1 MGRHYSGIDPG
12 ARVPDCCYA
21 CGMRIDLFQM
31 ERTQCLYENEVEF
44 NLSESGV
51 QPVAIG
57 ELVPEGDRDAFHV
70 LTLKYPHSDGS
81 PGLRED
87 IAQFYGGARRE
98 NVLVTNGGSEAN
110 FTVLW
115 GLLGSGDRLAFMI
128 PNYLQGWGLGRAF
141 GGRTDTFRLVER
153 RAGGAGPARWAL
165 DTESLERAVGRRTR
179 AIMVTNPN
187 NPAGSVLTEGEMDAV
202 VRAARRANAWIV
214 SDEVYRGAEVRGG
227 TSPTFWGRY
236 DKVIVTAGLSKAFG
250 MPGLRIGWIVAP
262 EKMARHLCRY
272 HDYTTLTPTI
282 VSDRLAAIAMR
293 SERRE
298 ELLERTRA
306 IIRRNLPRLETWIR
320 SHDDILDY
328 VPPQAGAIALVKYDL
343 PIASTALF
351 DRLRTRH
358 SVLITPGSHF
368 GIGRYIRIGFG
379 YDIELTLRALARVDE
394 AFAEIRRP
402 KRRAPR
408 AAARAG
414 ARGSRSLSGS

>member
-1 MGRHYSGIDPG
+1 
-12 ARVPDCCYA
+12 
-21 CGMRIDLFQM
+21 MRIDQFRM

-51 QPVAIG
+51 LPVGIG
-57 ELVPEGDRDAFHV
+57 DLVPDEERDAFLA

-81 PGLRED
+81 PVLREE
-87 IAQFYGGARRE
+87 IADFYGGARRE

-115 GLLGSGDRLAFMI
+115 ALLDPGDRLAFMI

-153 RAGGAGPARWAL
+153 RENGAVRWAL
-165 DTESLERAVGRRTR
+165 DVRSLERAVGRRTKVV
-179 AIMVTNPN
+179 MVTNPN
-187 NPAGSVLTEGEMDAV
+187 NPTGSVLTEAEMDAV
-202 VRAARRANAWIV
+202 VAVARRAGAWIV

-262 EKMARHLCRY
+262 EKLIARLCRY
-272 HDYTTLTPTI
+272 HDYTTLTPTL

-293 SERRE
+293 PDRRE
-298 ELLERTRA
+298 ALLARTRG
-306 IIRRNLPRLETWIR
+306 IIRANLKPVEAWIR
-320 SHDDILDY
+320 SHDDILDCI
-328 VPPQAGAIALVKYDL
+328 PPQAGAIALVKYDL

-368 GIGRYIRIGFG
+368 GIGRYIRIGYG
-379 YDIELTLRALARVDE
+379 YDIDRTLLALARVDE
-394 AFAEIRRP
+394 AIEEIRRAP
-402 KRRAPR
+402 SAGRQTRPRR
-408 AAARAG
+408 
-414 ARGSRSLSGS
+414 

>member
-1 MGRHYSGIDPG
+1 
-12 ARVPDCCYA
+12 
-21 CGMRIDLFQM
+21 MRIDLFRM

-57 ELVPEGDRDAFHV
+57 DLVPDGERGAF
-70 LTLKYPHSDGS
+70 LALALKYPHSDGS
-81 PGLRED
+81 PVLRGE
-87 IAQFYGGARRE
+87 IADFYAGARPE

-115 GLLGSGDRLAFMI
+115 ALLEPGDRLAFMI

-153 RAGGAGPARWAL
+153 PRPERGGTERGGLGAARWAL
-165 DTESLERAVGRRTR
+165 DVRSLERAVGRRTKV
-179 AIMVTNPN
+179 IMVTNPN
-187 NPAGSVLTEGEMDAV
+187 NPTGSVLAEEEMDALIAV
-202 VRAARRANAWIV
+202 ARRADAWIV
-214 SDEVYRGAEVRGG
+214 SDEVYRGAEARGD

-262 EKMARHLCRY
+262 EKMIARLCRY
-272 HDYTTLTPTI
+272 HDYTTLTPTL

-293 SERRE
+293 ADRRE
-298 ELLERTRA
+298 ALLARTRG
-306 IIRRNLPRLETWIR
+306 IIRANLPRVEGWIR
-320 SHDDILDY
+320 SHGDILDY
-328 VPPQAGAIALVKYDL
+328 VAPQAGAIALVKYDL

-368 GIGRYIRIGFG
+368 GIGRYIRIGYG
-379 YDIELTLRALARVDE
+379 YDIDRTLRALARVDE
-394 AFAEIRRP
+394 AFEAIRRP
-402 KRRAPR
+402 ARGPR
-408 AAARAG
+408 A
-414 ARGSRSLSGS
+414 

>member
-1 MGRHYSGIDPG
+1 MERHYSGINP
-12 ARVPDCCYA
+12 ALRAPDCCYA
-21 CGMRIDLFQM
+21 GAMRLDLFRM

-51 QPVAIG
+51 LPVAIG
-57 ELVPEGDRDAFHV
+57 DLVPEGEREALHL

-81 PGLRED
+81 PVLRED
-87 IAQFYGGARRE
+87 IARFYGDARRE

-115 GLLGSGDRLAFMI
+115 GLLEPGDRLAFMI

-141 GGRTDTFRLVER
+141 GGRTDTFRLAER
-153 RAGGAGPARWAL
+153 RWNGTVRWAL
-165 DTESLERAVGRRTR
+165 DIRSLDRAVSRRTR
-179 AIMVTNPN
+179 VIMVTNPN
-187 NPAGSVLTEGEMDAV
+187 NPAGSVLTEEEMDAV
-202 VRAARRANAWIV
+202 IRAARRVGAWIV

-262 EKMARHLCRY
+262 EKMVRHLCRY

-293 SERRE
+293 PERRE
-298 ELLERTRA
+298 DLLARTRA

-320 SHDDILDY
+320 SHDDILDC

-351 DRLRTRH
+351 ERLRTRH

-379 YDIELTLRALARVDE
+379 YDIDLTLRALARVDE
-394 AFAEIRRP
+394 AFAAIRKP
-402 KRRAPR
+402 GRRAGS
-408 AAARAG
+408 AAARA
-414 ARGSRSLSGS
+414 RGSRRLASS